1 MTGTE
6 RAMEVSFGSTCHGA
20 GRCMSR
26 KEAARTFS
34 YSDVC
39 KNIDDKGTVLRI
51 ASQKLAPEEYHCA
64 YKGARFTIFTGM
76 KVHIL
81 TRSLRRR
88 SKTART
94 KVRDLLALPG
104 TKVHI
109 VTRGTRL
116 CVRRCQRRCGRMPCG
131 GAFEKVRQT
140 SPHHLHQ
147 RMMGGDIRKW
157 FGGSG

>member
-1 MTGTE
+1 
-6 RAMEVSFGSTCHGA
+6 MEVSFGSTCHGA

-88 SKTART
+88 STTART
-94 KVRDLLALPG
+94 KVRRFTCFTG
-104 TKVHI
+104 MEVRI
-109 VTRGTRL
+109 RTRGTLLR
-116 CVRRCQRRCGRMPCG
+116 VQRCHIYLLYLVQ
-131 GAFEKVRQT
+131 KYT
-140 SPHHLHQ
+140 
-147 RMMGGDIRKW
+147 
-157 FGGSG
+157 